1 LVGNGSPYLR
11 GVESIVTL
19 RFKVERES
27 EPGSFEQV
35 KQPCEGAW
43 PGAYLDEFGQA
54 QVDWF
59 ITLDDVPS
67 EVEGH
72 PVRLLEAS
80 EEGVS
85 GHIIIQDQS

>member
-1 LVGNGSPYLR
+1 M
-11 GVESIVTL
+11 TK

-27 EPGSFEQV
+27 DENLVEQGR
-35 KQPCEGAW
+35 QPCEGAW
-43 PGAYLDEFGQA
+43 PGAYLDEARQA
-54 QVDWF
+54 QIAWF
-59 ITLDDVPS
+59 VTLDEPPA

-85 GHIIIQDQS
+85 GHIVIRDRL